1 MTHQGSEN
9 GASEVRER
17 SLLVVIVRPPQ
28 RIGFGV
34 VIRVPKGKFSVL
46 FRKDLAYL
54 KLPQVRAC
62 SMPSSCCL
70 VLNTAVALP
79 RGREDSG
86 EGPAA
91 G

>member
-34 VIRVPKGKFSVL
+34 VIRVPKASFLSCLGKTWL
-46 FRKDLAYL
+46 
-54 KLPQVRAC
+54 
-62 SMPSSCCL
+62 
-70 VLNTAVALP
+70 T
-79 RGREDSG
+79 
-86 EGPAA
+86 
-91 G
+91 

>member
-17 SLLVVIVRPPQ
+17 SLFVVIVRPPQ
-28 RIGFGV
+28 RIGLGD
-34 VIRVPKGKFSVL
+34 KGAQGKFSVL
-46 FRKDLAYL
+46 FGKDLAYL
-54 KLPQVRAC
+54 KLPQERAC

-70 VLNTAVALP
+70 PVNTVVALP

-86 EGPAA
+86 EWPAA